1 MSDHDPKPARGR
13 PRTMNAE
20 KVLDVAMTAYW
31 QSDPADVS
39 VNAICQMAGISKP
52 SLYREF
58 GSEDGLSRAVL
69 DRYAEQVLS
78 EMFVILHGGK
88 GLRETLDAL
97 IDFASDDPR
106 METGCLF
113 YKMRAG
119 KHRLGPETRARVE
132 EIDAA
137 AQAAYA
143 AFLQAAR
150 DAGEW
155 PDGLSVEAGA
165 KYLGEQIA
173 LAITQRASGE
183 DPARIREM
191 LTLALS
197 VFNLNPDDLIF
208 IDETWTATNMGRT
221 HGRCRRGERLRMGF
235 PHGHRK
241 TTTLVAGLSKNGM
254 VAPMTLDGPING
266 EWFEAYVRHVLL
278 PELRPGNVVIMD
290 NLSSHKRP
298 AVGELIE
305 AAGATLMFLPPYSPD
320 FNPIEM
326 AFAKLKALLR
336 KAAERTIEG
345 LWERIGDLI
354 DVFTPQECANYFAT
368 CGYDAD

>member
-1 MSDHDPKPARGR
+1 
-13 PRTMNAE
+13 MNAE
-20 KVLDVAMTAYW
+20 NVLDVAMSAYW
-31 QSDPADVS
+31 QNDPADVS

-52 SLYREF
+52 SLYRAF

-78 EMFVILHGGK
+78 DIFVILQAGT
-88 GLRETLDAL
+88 GLHQTLDAL

-119 KHRLGPETRARVE
+119 KHRLGPDTLARVE

-137 AQAAYA
+137 ARAAYA

-165 KYLGEQIA
+165 RYLGEQIA

-197 VFNLNPDDLIF
+197 VF
-208 IDETWTATNMGRT
+208 T
-221 HGRCRRGERLRMGF
+221 RR
-235 PHGHRK
+235 
-241 TTTLVAGLSKNGM
+241 
-254 VAPMTLDGPING
+254 
-266 EWFEAYVRHVLL
+266 
-278 PELRPGNVVIMD
+278 
-290 NLSSHKRP
+290 
-298 AVGELIE
+298 
-305 AAGATLMFLPPYSPD
+305 
-320 FNPIEM
+320 
-326 AFAKLKALLR
+326 
-336 KAAERTIEG
+336 
-345 LWERIGDLI
+345 
-354 DVFTPQECANYFAT
+354 
-368 CGYDAD
+368 

>member
-1 MSDHDPKPARGR
+1 MHAD
-13 PRTMNAE
+13 

-58 GSEDGLSRAVL
+58 GSEDGLTRAVL
-69 DRYAEQVLS
+69 DGYAERVLS
-78 EMFVILHGGK
+78 AVFAIVRGGR
-88 GLRETLDAL
+88 GLRDTLCAL

-119 KHRLGPETRARVE
+119 KHRLGPKTRARVE

-150 DAGEW
+150 DAGDW
-155 PDGLSVEAGA
+155 PAEPPVEAGA

-191 LTLALS
+191 LTMALS
-197 VFNLNPDDLIF
+197 VFF
-208 IDETWTATNMGRT
+208 
-221 HGRCRRGERLRMGF
+221 
-235 PHGHRK
+235 
-241 TTTLVAGLSKNGM
+241 
-254 VAPMTLDGPING
+254 
-266 EWFEAYVRHVLL
+266 
-278 PELRPGNVVIMD
+278 RP
-290 NLSSHKRP
+290 
-298 AVGELIE
+298 
-305 AAGATLMFLPPYSPD
+305 
-320 FNPIEM
+320 
-326 AFAKLKALLR
+326 
-336 KAAERTIEG
+336 
-345 LWERIGDLI
+345 
-354 DVFTPQECANYFAT
+354 
-368 CGYDAD
+368 

>member
-1 MSDHDPKPARGR
+1 
-13 PRTMNAE
+13 MNAD

-31 QSDPADVS
+31 RSDPADVS

-69 DRYAEQVLS
+69 DRYADQVLS
-78 EMFVILHGGK
+78 EMFVILKGGQ
-88 GLRETLDAL
+88 GLHATLGAM

-137 AQAAYA
+137 AQTASAG
-143 AFLQAAR
+143 FLQSAR
-150 DAGEW
+150 DAGDW

-165 KYLGEQIA
+165 KYLGEQVA

-191 LTLALS
+191 MTLALS
-197 VFNLNPDDLIF
+197 VF
-208 IDETWTATNMGRT
+208 A
-221 HGRCRRGERLRMGF
+221 
-235 PHGHRK
+235 
-241 TTTLVAGLSKNGM
+241 
-254 VAPMTLDGPING
+254 
-266 EWFEAYVRHVLL
+266 
-278 PELRPGNVVIMD
+278 RP
-290 NLSSHKRP
+290 
-298 AVGELIE
+298 
-305 AAGATLMFLPPYSPD
+305 
-320 FNPIEM
+320 
-326 AFAKLKALLR
+326 
-336 KAAERTIEG
+336 
-345 LWERIGDLI
+345 
-354 DVFTPQECANYFAT
+354 
-368 CGYDAD
+368 

>member
-1 MSDHDPKPARGR
+1 MSGDEPKSARGR

-58 GSEDGLSRAVL
+58 ASEDGLKRAVL
-69 DRYAEQVLS
+69 DSYAERVLS
-78 EMFVILHGGK
+78 DVFTIVNGGHGLQG
-88 GLRETLDAL
+88 TLAAL
-97 IDFASDDPR
+97 VDFAAADRR

-119 KHRLGPETRARVE
+119 KHRLGPTTLARVE

-137 AQAAYA
+137 AQSAYA

-150 DAGEW
+150 DAGEL
-155 PDGLSVEAGA
+155 PDALSVEAGA
-165 KYLGEQIA
+165 TYLGEQLA

-197 VFNLNPDDLIF
+197 VF
-208 IDETWTATNMGRT
+208 T
-221 HGRCRRGERLRMGF
+221 RR
-235 PHGHRK
+235 
-241 TTTLVAGLSKNGM
+241 
-254 VAPMTLDGPING
+254 
-266 EWFEAYVRHVLL
+266 
-278 PELRPGNVVIMD
+278 
-290 NLSSHKRP
+290 
-298 AVGELIE
+298 
-305 AAGATLMFLPPYSPD
+305 
-320 FNPIEM
+320 
-326 AFAKLKALLR
+326 
-336 KAAERTIEG
+336 
-345 LWERIGDLI
+345 
-354 DVFTPQECANYFAT
+354 
-368 CGYDAD
+368 